1 MNEEHL
7 EDAQKRIEMLKNE
20 LNRKDQEMEQLKKDL
35 YLAQGRL
42 QEIREEKEQLTQQV
56 SKFELMQMD
65 LELIKARDVYEE
77 NNRLQH
83 RIHVTK
89 KLLDE
94 ARVELEFRE
103 KVINELENLKMMDR
117 LRNKPPASLI
127 IYKNR

>member
-7 EDAQKRIEMLKNE
+7 EDAQKRIEMLENE
-20 LNRKDQEMEQLKKDL
+20 LNRKDKEMEQLKKGL
-35 YLAQGRL
+35 YQAQGRL
-42 QEIREEKEQLTQQV
+42 QEIREEKEELTQQV

-65 LELIKARDVYEE
+65 LELMKAREVYEE

-103 KVINELENLKMMDR
+103 KVIDELENLKMMDR

>member
-7 EDAQKRIEMLKNE
+7 EDAQKRIEMLENE
-20 LNRKDQEMEQLKKDL
+20 LNRKDKEMEQLKKGL
-35 YLAQGRL
+35 YQAQGRL
-42 QEIREEKEQLTQQV
+42 QEIREEKEELTQQV

-65 LELIKARDVYEE
+65 LELMKAREVYEE

>member
-7 EDAQKRIEMLKNE
+7 EDAQKRIEMLENE
-20 LNRKDQEMEQLKKDL
+20 LNRKDEEMEQLKKDL
-35 YLAQGRL
+35 YQAQGRL
-42 QEIREEKEQLTQQV
+42 QEIREEKEELTQQV

-65 LELIKARDVYEE
+65 LELMKAREVYEE

-103 KVINELENLKMMDR
+103 KVINELENLKIMDR

>member
-7 EDAQKRIEMLKNE
+7 EDAQKRIEMLENE
-20 LNRKDQEMEQLKKDL
+20 LNRKDEEMEQLKKDL
-35 YLAQGRL
+35 YQAQGRL
-42 QEIREEKEQLTQQV
+42 QEIREEKEELTQQV

-65 LELIKARDVYEE
+65 LELMKAREVYEE

>member
-7 EDAQKRIEMLKNE
+7 EDAQKRIEMLENK
-20 LNRKDQEMEQLKKDL
+20 LNRKDEEMEQLKKDL
-35 YLAQGRL
+35 YQAQGRL
-42 QEIREEKEQLTQQV
+42 QEIREEKEELNQQV

-65 LELIKARDVYEE
+65 LELMKAREVYEE

-89 KLLDE
+89 RLLDE

-103 KVINELENLKMMDR
+103 KVIDELENLKMMDR

>member
-7 EDAQKRIEMLKNE
+7 EDAQKRIEMLENE
-20 LNRKDQEMEQLKKDL
+20 LNRKEEEMEQLKKDL
-35 YLAQGRL
+35 YQAQGRL
-42 QEIREEKEQLTQQV
+42 QEIREEKEELTQQV

-65 LELIKARDVYEE
+65 LELMKAREVYEE

-83 RIHVTK
+83 RIHITK

-94 ARVELEFRE
+94 ARIELEFRE

>member
-1 MNEEHL
+1 MKEEHL

-35 YLAQGRL
+35 YQAQGRL
-42 QEIREEKEQLTQQV
+42 QEIREEKEELSQQV

-65 LELIKARDVYEE
+65 LELMKARKVYEE

-94 ARVELEFRE
+94 ARLELEFRE
-103 KVINELENLKMMDR
+103 KVINELENLKIMDR

>member
-1 MNEEHL
+1 ML
-7 EDAQKRIEMLKNE
+7 ENK
-20 LNRKDQEMEQLKKDL
+20 LNRKDEEMEQLKKDL
-35 YLAQGRL
+35 YQAQGRL
-42 QEIREEKEQLTQQV
+42 QEIREEKEELTQQV

-65 LELIKARDVYEE
+65 LELMKAREVYEE

>member
-7 EDAQKRIEMLKNE
+7 EDAQKRIEMLENE
-20 LNRKDQEMEQLKKDL
+20 LNRKDEEMEQLKKDL
-35 YLAQGRL
+35 YQAQGRL
-42 QEIREEKEQLTQQV
+42 QEIREEKEELTQQV

-65 LELIKARDVYEE
+65 LELMKAREVYEE

-94 ARVELEFRE
+94 ARVEMEFRE
-103 KVINELENLKMMDR
+103 KVINELENLKIMDR

>member
-7 EDAQKRIEMLKNE
+7 EDAQKRIEMLENE

-35 YLAQGRL
+35 YQAQGRL
-42 QEIREEKEQLTQQV
+42 QEIREEKEELSQQV

-94 ARVELEFRE
+94 ARLELKFRE
-103 KVINELENLKMMDR
+103 KVIDELENLKMMDR